1 MNLVSA
7 CDLRRTQ
14 VSTRACDSDTLSQ
27 HAYQCVIDGW
37 VWFLG
42 CNGRESGSGLDR
54 DRIECLFFQLG
65 LTRNIEGSGTL
76 VVGSVSSIL
85 ALQ

>member
-1 MNLVSA
+1 MFMRMFDAHCAHVVIDRSKSACVNLVSA

-42 CNGRESGSGLDR
+42 GNGRESESGLDR
-54 DRIECLFFQLG
+54 D
-65 LTRNIEGSGTL
+65 
-76 VVGSVSSIL
+76 
-85 ALQ
+85 